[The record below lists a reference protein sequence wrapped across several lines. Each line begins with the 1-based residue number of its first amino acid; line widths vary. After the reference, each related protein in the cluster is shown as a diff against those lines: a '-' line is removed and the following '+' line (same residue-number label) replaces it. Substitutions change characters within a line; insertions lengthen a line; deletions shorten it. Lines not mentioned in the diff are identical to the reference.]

1 MADKLPPALKGI
13 QPFIAISKQ
22 FAKRDP
28 VIAYYG
34 KIELLSDDIQILLY
48 LMFFLHYPANM
59 FAVQEGIRL
68 ARSDATAKGYL
79 LTLMDQMESVSG

>member
-48 LMFFLHYPANM
+48 NFDVFFFYTIQPICMRFKRAFVWLG
-59 FAVQEGIRL
+59 VTRQL
-68 ARSDATAKGYL
+68 KAT
-79 LTLMDQMESVSG
+79 S